1 MFRVSTVKFDLQTDL
16 EELQARIYL
25 DTKKKLTKKDILE
38 LTFKIGA
45 QNYTQLVKKI
55 EKSDESI
62 SSDKIAEILI
72 RSVDFGEG
80 SENLSEEIDTIL
92 YGK

>member
-1 MFRVSTVKFDLQTDL
+1 MSTVKFDLQNDL

-38 LTFKIGA
+38 LTFKIGE
-45 QNYTQLVKKI
+45 QNYNQLIKKI
-55 EKSDESI
+55 EKSEESI
-62 SSDKIAEILI
+62 SSDKISEILVHA
-72 RSVDFGEG
+72 VDFGEG
-80 SENLSEEIDTIL
+80 TENLSEEIDNIL